1 MSNSEQRRMWNLQD
15 QKEIGKIG
23 KSELKELARLEKI
36 WEKIAGQQQEQIQR
50 VYPLFT

>member
-15 QKEIGKIG
+15 QKEIGKIS

-36 WEKIAGQQQEQIQR
+36 WEQQEQIQR